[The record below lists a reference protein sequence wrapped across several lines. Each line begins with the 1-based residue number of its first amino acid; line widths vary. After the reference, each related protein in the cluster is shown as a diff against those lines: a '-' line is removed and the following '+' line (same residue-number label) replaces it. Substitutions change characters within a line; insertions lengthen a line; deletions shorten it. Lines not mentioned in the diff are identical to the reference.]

1 MLRKTTLL
9 DKCLLQ
15 LWFKPR
21 TNPKGVLTKRKQ
33 GLNLQVR
40 NDLKLELQ
48 EANKF
53 MEWSGLGLPDHPD
66 SEQAIL

>member
-9 DKCLLQ
+9 GKCLLQ

-21 TNPKGVLTKRKQ
+21 TNPKGVLMRRKQ

-40 NDLKLELQ
+40 NGLKLELQ

-53 MEWSGLGLPDHPD
+53 MEWNGLGLPDHPD

>member
-15 LWFKPR
+15 LWFKPL
-21 TNPKGVLTKRKQ
+21 TNPKGVLMRRKQ

-40 NDLKLELQ
+40 NGLKPELQ

-53 MEWSGLGLPDHPD
+53 MEWRGLCLLDRPD